1 MVLTDTFG
9 GGGEGAPY
17 PVLDG
22 NQLIIIAVVK
32 L

>member
-9 GGGEGAPY
+9 GGGAPY
-17 PVLDG
+17 PVLAG
-22 NQLIIIAVVK
+22 NQLIIIAAVK